1 MEYLE
6 LNISLNPRNPWAD
19 ILVAELAE
27 LGYESFVET
36 EDGISAYA
44 PASIGSPESHLEQTS
59 VHNNPDVQVKLL
71 VNSIAHQNWNAV
83 WEADFKPV
91 IVSSELAIIAPFHNI
106 EDFSQPLKIVIQPQ
120 MSFGTGHHQTTF
132 LMSEYLMEIE
142 EIQNPI
148 LDMGTG
154 TGVLAFLAEK
164 RGGKEIVAVDIEP
177 WSVENTIENAQRN
190 NCKNIEALCG
200 DIDVVPKQKYGLIL
214 ANINKNI
221 LKSHLSSYANLSKS
235 GTNLY
240 LSGFFAS
247 DAEEMIAHANNVGFK
262 HLETKELETW
272 AALRFE
278 YNGV

>member
-6 LNISLNPRNPWAD
+6 LNLDLTPRNPWAD
-19 ILVAELAE
+19 ILIAELAE

-36 EDGISAYA
+36 ETGISAYG
-44 PASIGSPESHLEQTS
+44 PVTLGNPQTHLAETS
-59 VHNNPDVQVKLL
+59 VHNNADVQVKLT
-71 VNSIAHQNWNAV
+71 VNTIAHQNWNAV

-91 IVSSELAIIAPFHNI
+91 IVSSELAIIAPFHDQS
-106 EDFSQPLKIVIQPQ
+106 EFTQDLKIVIQPQ

-132 LMSEYLMEIE
+132 LMSEYLMELNGI
-142 EIQNPI
+142 PDPV

-164 RGGKEIVAVDIEP
+164 RGAQEIVAVDIEP

-190 NCKNIEALCG
+190 SCTNILALCG
-200 DIDVVPKQKYGLIL
+200 DIDVVPQKKYGLIL

-221 LKSHLSSYANLSKS
+221 LKAHLSSYAQLSKS
-235 GTNLY
+235 GTLLY

-247 DAEEMIAHANNVGFK
+247 DAEEMIQCAQNVGFK
-262 HLETKELETW
+262 HLQTKELETW
-272 AALRFE
+272 AALQFE
-278 YNGV
+278 YV

>member
-6 LNISLNPRNPWAD
+6 LNVSLSPRNPWAD
-19 ILVAELAE
+19 ILIAELAE

-36 EDGISAYA
+36 ENGISAYG
-44 PASIGSPESHLEQTS
+44 PVTLGSPEEHLIQTS
-59 VHNNPDVQVKLL
+59 LHENPDVSFSLEVK
-71 VNSIAHQNWNAV
+71 NIPHQNWNAV

-91 IVSSELAIIAPFHNI
+91 IVSSELAIIAPFHDQS
-106 EDFSQPLKIVIQPQ
+106 DFQQPLKIIIQPQ

-132 LMSEYLMEIE
+132 LMSEYLMELNAIE
-142 EIQNPI
+142 NPV

-164 RGGKEIVAVDIEP
+164 RGAKEIVAVDIEP

-190 NCKNIEALCG
+190 NCNHILALCG
-200 DIDVVPKQKYGLIL
+200 DIDIVPQQKYGLIL

-221 LKSHLSSYANLSKS
+221 LKSHLGSYANLSKP
-235 GTNLY
+235 GTKLY

-247 DAEEMIAHANNVGFK
+247 DAEEMISCAENVGFR
-262 HLETKELETW
+262 HLQTKELETW
-272 AALRFE
+272 AALQFE
-278 YNGV
+278 YA

>member
-6 LNISLNPRNPWAD
+6 LNVSLSPRDPWAD
-19 ILVAELAE
+19 ILIAELAE

-36 EDGISAYA
+36 ETGISAYG
-44 PASIGSPESHLEQTS
+44 PVTLGSPSTHLEQTS
-59 VHNNPDVQVKLL
+59 LHNNADVQVTLEVK
-71 VNSIAHQNWNAV
+71 NIPHQNWNAV

-91 IVSSELAIIAPFHNI
+91 IVSSELAIVAPFHNHD
-106 EDFSQPLKIVIQPQ
+106 EFSQPLKIVIQPQ

-132 LMSEYLMEIE
+132 LMSEYLMELTE
-142 EIQNPI
+142 LDNPV

-164 RGGKEIVAVDIEP
+164 RGAKEIVAVDIEP
-177 WSVENTIENAQRN
+177 WSVENTIENAARN
-190 NCKNIEALCG
+190 NCKNITALCG
-200 DIDVVPKQKYGLIL
+200 DIDVVPQQKYGLIL

-235 GTNLY
+235 GTKLY

-247 DAEEMIAHANNVGFK
+247 DAEEMIACAENVGYR
-262 HLETKELETW
+262 HLQTKELETW
-272 AALRFE
+272 AALQFE
-278 YNGV
+278 YK